1 MALADASRGLCR
13 FLPASS
19 LRMQQCIAIARLL
32 INDPDILL
40 MDEPFAA
47 LDAQMRTVLSE
58 ELIRVWQETRRT
70 VLFVTHSVD
79 ETIFLVDRVVVM
91 MRRPSRIQ
99 ADMRVE
105 LPRPRDTLS
114 EVFNRYRREITVIRS
129 QIDDA
134 S

>member
-1 MALADASRGLCR
+1 
-13 FLPASS
+13 
-19 LRMQQCIAIARLL
+19 MQQCIAIARLL

-114 EVFNRYRREITVIRS
+114 EVFNRYRHEITVIRS